1 MAWIQDD
8 KKYYKLIAIKGDSG
22 PYGIKFDYRRSWLK
36 LLYEILLISQLG
48 EVPPDK
54 KEKGGKNELHSE
66 GWQPEAMPTAALL
79 SRCWALG
86 QPQGR
91 GWTREQSTKFWL
103 VIIEAGG
110 RGWQRRGTEIPVIGK
125 SKLLG

>member
-22 PYGIKFDYRRSWLK
+22 PYRIKFDYKRSWLK

-48 EVPPDK
+48 KVPPDK

-79 SRCWALG
+79 PGAEPWASHKVEAEQENN
-86 QPQGR
+86 QPNSG
-91 GWTREQSTKFWL
+91 
-103 VIIEAGG
+103 
-110 RGWQRRGTEIPVIGK
+110 
-125 SKLLG
+125 